1 MSVGALIFWSF
12 VTGLLGALAT
22 GLGALPVA
30 LMRNRSTAVKA
41 FCSAAAGGMMI
52 AASMVSLVQKGMTLW
67 PTAPYEVMAG
77 LLGGTLFFWL
87 VETRLH
93 TEENMP
99 GRRGWLIFVAMLIH
113 SIPEGMAVG
122 VGFATGDLAF
132 GLVMSLAIAFHN
144 IPEGVAISLAMSA
157 DGASVGKCAW
167 YSVLSSMPQPIMAVP
182 AALAAWMFQPLL
194 PFALGFAAG
203 AMTYLTVTELIPEA
217 LEEGSPALT
226 GWGVML
232 GITTMLGVIT
242 VLEKMPLAGM

>member
-1 MSVGALIFWSF
+1 MTVSSLIFWSF
-12 VTGLLGALAT
+12 TTGLLGALAT

-52 AASMVSLVQKGMTLW
+52 AASMVSLVQKGMTLR
-67 PTAPYEVMAG
+67 PTAPYEVILG
-77 LLGGTLFFWL
+77 LLAGTLFFWL
-87 VETRLH
+87 VERHLH
-93 TEENMP
+93 SDENMP
-99 GRRGWLIFVAMLIH
+99 GRRGWLIFLAMLIH

-144 IPEGVAISLAMSA
+144 IPEGVAISLALSG
-157 DGASVGKCAW
+157 DGASLKKCAW
-167 YSVLSSMPQPIMAVP
+167 YSVMSSMPQPIMAVP
-182 AALAAWMFQPLL
+182 AALAAWAFQPLL
-194 PFALGFAAG
+194 PFALGFAGG

-217 LEEGSPALT
+217 LDEGSPALT

-232 GITTMLGVIT
+232 GISLMLGVIT
-242 VLEKMPLAGM
+242 LLDSHMHI